1 MVVADVTRDVYIDKK
16 DRVMTRPQQST
27 MVVVLDET
35 CHDRQFSKP
44 TLQNG
49 VEAQSR
55 RHDKV
60 DGILS
65 KDDIDMLLTMFDT
78 GSDILLSRD

>member
-1 MVVADVTRDVYIDKK
+1 MVVADVTRDGYVDKK
-16 DRVMTRPQQST
+16 DRIMTQPQQST

-49 VEAQSR
+49 VETQSR
-55 RHDKV
+55 LHDKIE
-60 DGILS
+60 GILS

-78 GSDILLSRD
+78 GSDILISRD